1 MTVKWCG
8 LGFNKSHLHNP
19 PICKYLLRQS
29 PHRAG
34 FKVPLWF
41 CSDTKETEKTPLHHC
56 TPRPLAPRLQ
66 TSIRETPGYWI
77 TQYHGSPGRVLI
89 CRSQKI
95 SAVMLKLKD
104 IRRYRFPLFECCS
117 KNYRT
122 LRKDIFT
129 ILKFNVH
136 SKMTCT
142 EAKSFQSEGKQ

>member
-1 MTVKWCG
+1 MDLVLIRAISIIPQSVNICSGRVHTG
-8 LGFNKSHLHNP
+8 LDLKFHSDSALTRK
-19 PICKYLLRQS
+19 KRK
-29 PHRAG
+29 R
-34 FKVPLWF
+34 PLVI
-41 CSDTKETEKTPLHHC
+41 TAP
-56 TPRPLAPRLQ
+56 PRPLAPRLQ